1 MFELSLQSKKGY
13 RFWLPSFVFLLAA
26 FTGLVGSANVARAA
40 GTEQVESTDPWG
52 LLRLL
57 EGTWEGAIEGR
68 LGSGKGLRRFSFIL
82 DGKFVL
88 VRHASV
94 RLPQEKS
101 PEGDYHR
108 ELGVFS
114 FDRERNTL
122 VSREFLVESY
132 VNRYTCN
139 VEPRRLLCATE
150 SVENGPGMRARYTLE
165 ISDGYRHNETFELAG
180 PGEELQVYFTNR
192 WTRTPDLGPR

>member
-1 MFELSLQSKKGY
+1 M
-13 RFWLPSFVFLLAA
+13 
-26 FTGLVGSANVARAA
+26 
-40 GTEQVESTDPWG
+40 
-52 LLRLL
+52 
-57 EGTWEGAIEGR
+57 EGTWEGAIDGR
-68 LGSGKGLRRFSFIL
+68 LGEGKGLRRFSFIL

-108 ELGVFS
+108 ELGMFS

-122 VSREFLVESY
+122 VYREFLVEGY
-132 VNRYTCN
+132 VNRYTCD
-139 VEPRRLLCATE
+139 VEPRRLVCTTE
-150 SVENGPGMRARYTLE
+150 SVENGTGMKARYTLE

-180 PGEELQVYFTNR
+180 PEEELQVYFTNR
-192 WTRTPDLGPR
+192 WSRTPNLGQW